1 MIQVSVNDLW
11 VLLLVS
17 VWVYLLLNVVGG
29 EMASWLVHST
39 PDQAV
44 HVQALARDIVLC
56 FWARHLTHMMPLN
69 PGVHV

>member
-29 EMASWLVHST
+29 EMASWLVHLT
-39 PDQAV
+39 LDRVVQ
-44 HVQALARDIVLC
+44 VQALTWDIVLC
-56 FWARHLTHMMPLN
+56 SWKRY
-69 PGVHV
+69 